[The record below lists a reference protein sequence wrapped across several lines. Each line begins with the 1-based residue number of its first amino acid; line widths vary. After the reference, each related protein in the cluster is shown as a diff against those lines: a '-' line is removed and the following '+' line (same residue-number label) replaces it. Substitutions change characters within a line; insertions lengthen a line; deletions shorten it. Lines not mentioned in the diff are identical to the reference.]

1 MGKNILTAEF
11 SHETNTFAMNATTL
25 DDFKHHCYLD
35 TSELIHQKHYGE
47 KTGIG
52 SVYELGEKYQ
62 WNVITAV
69 AAVANPSGKIQDH
82 CFDLIVQKIVEK
94 GMENSIDGV
103 LLHLH
108 GAMVTVSFEDA
119 EGEILLRLR
128 SALGP
133 TVPIIV
139 TLDLHGNITKKM
151 VDNSTALIAVKTYP
165 HIDFYERGIQAGH
178 LLQRCLLKEI
188 LPVTVICKP
197 PIIGGCDGGRTQVGP
212 MVELISRGDQM
223 EAKNEALVVSICS
236 GFTASDIYDIGP
248 SVTIT
253 VDGFQFLDAGEP
265 NQQAAL
271 SHAQSLADSLGEYI
285 WQTKEFSS
293 LDILT
298 IQQAVDLALS
308 TESDDLQS
316 TGHPLFN
323 QALTLADVSDN
334 PGSGHYGDSTDL
346 LSALIQCGLT
356 RPAVFF
362 AIYDPDAVRQGQ
374 QIGLGNEGT
383 ITLGGRFAPHLGGGP
398 LTLTGV
404 VSFLGESP
412 ELSVP
417 LVGPMRVHVHP
428 TGHCLRFTVNQ
439 NFDICVQ
446 SNNGQSFDI
455 GQLSA
460 FG

>member
-1 MGKNILTAEF
+1 MKWNILTAEF
-11 SHETNTFAMNATTL
+11 SHETNTFAMNPTTL
-25 DDFKHHCYLD
+25 EDFKHHCYLE
-35 TSELIHQKHYGE
+35 TSESIYQKHYGE

-52 SVYELGEKYQ
+52 SVYELSKVYQ
-62 WNVITAV
+62 WNVISAM
-69 AAVANPSGKIQDH
+69 AAVANPSGKIHDD
-82 CFDLIVQKIVEK
+82 CFDSIVQKIVQK
-94 GMENSIDGV
+94 GVENTIDGV

-108 GAMVTVSFEDA
+108 GAMVTVSYEDA
-119 EGEILLRLR
+119 EGEILFRLR
-128 SALGP
+128 EALGP
-133 TVPIIV
+133 NIPIIV

-151 VDNSTALIAVKTYP
+151 VENSTALIAVKTYP
-165 HIDFYERGIQAGH
+165 HIDFYERGLQAGH

-188 LPVTVICKP
+188 LPMTVISKS

-212 MVELISRGDQM
+212 MVELISRGDLM
-223 EAKNEALVVSICS
+223 ESKNEALVVSICS

-248 SVTIT
+248 SVTVT
-253 VDGFQFLDAGEP
+253 VDLFQFLEDGQP
-265 NQQAAL
+265 NLQAAL
-271 SHAQSLADSLGEYI
+271 THAQSLADSLGEYI
-285 WQTKEFSS
+285 WQTKEFCS

-298 IQQAVDLALS
+298 IQQAVELALS
-308 TESDDLQS
+308 TENDDLRSCEQ
-316 TGHPLFN
+316 PQLN
-323 QALTLADVSDN
+323 QALILADVSDN

-346 LSALIQCGLT
+346 LSALLQSGLT
-356 RPAVFF
+356 RPTAFF
-362 AIYDPDAVRQGQ
+362 AIYDPAAVRQGQ

-383 ITLGGRFAPHLGGGP
+383 ITLGGRYAPHLGGGP

-417 LVGPMRVHVHP
+417 LVGPMKAHVHP
-428 TGHCLRFTVNQ
+428 TGPCMRFTINN

-455 GQLSA
+455 GQLTA